1 VNFYLP
7 NQKVETNRTYNT
19 KFNTML
25 LTSYSFLF
33 FFFPI
38 SLLGYFL
45 FFEKNLKSK
54 IIYLGFV
61 SSYFYFLDNGPL
73 LLILIFL
80 AFLTKIQIETKIF
93 NNFFYVSLSLTPL
106 IVFKYSYILFSLF
119 GFETPIF
126 IKNNFPIGL
135 SFFTFQA
142 IAYYFDK
149 NRLQKNESTF
159 EIFTFLAFF
168 PQLLAGPIVDISTFR
183 NGIKNIATKE
193 DIKSGIRRLSVGL
206 LKKFLIAD
214 TLAEITT
221 IYINST
227 NIENISFFSSFLL
240 IFSYTFQIYF
250 DFSGYC
256 DIAIG
261 LGYLFGFKLP
271 ENFNRP
277 YLSKSF
283 QEFWQRWHITLSKF
297 FKDHVYIPLGGNRV
311 TKLKVYRNLWITF
324 FCTALWHGSSLTF
337 LFWGFLHGLFMTIEK
352 IFNFNKLFSNRF
364 VTLMLIGLTWVP
376 FFAKNL
382 GDVFYIYFGLFNFDF
397 HNDYLATLIF
407 QNIDFRYIVVSII
420 CIFSLRFNIFRIP
433 NSQSASALLLLIA
446 IVTVLSSSV
455 DPFIYFK
462 F

>member
-1 VNFYLP
+1 
-7 NQKVETNRTYNT
+7 
-19 KFNTML
+19 ML
-25 LTSYSFLF
+25 LTSHPFLF
-33 FFFPI
+33 FFLPI
-38 SLLGYFL
+38 SLLLYFL
-45 FFEKNLKSK
+45 LFEKNHKFK
-54 IIYLGFV
+54 VIYLGLV
-61 SSYFYFLDNGPL
+61 SAYFYFLDNSYF
-73 LLILIFL
+73 LIILVFL
-80 AFLTKIQIETKIF
+80 AIFTKLQISYRLF
-93 NNFFYVSLSLTPL
+93 NNFFYILIILFPL
-106 IVFKYSYILFSLF
+106 IIFKYSYLIYSFLGLN
-119 GFETPIF
+119 TPEF

-149 NRLQKNESTF
+149 NRLHKNESTF

-193 DIKSGIRRLSVGL
+193 DIQNGIRRLSMGL
-206 LKKFLIAD
+206 LKKFLLAD
-214 TLAEITT
+214 TLAEVTT

-227 NIENISFFSSFLL
+227 NIESISFFSSFLL

-261 LGYLFGFKLP
+261 LGYLYGFKLP

-277 YLSKSF
+277 YLSNSF
-283 QEFWQRWHITLSKF
+283 KEFWQRWHITLSNF

-311 TKLKVYRNLWITF
+311 SKLKIYRNLWITF
-324 FCTALWHGSSLTF
+324 FCTALWHGSSMTF

-352 IFNFNKLFSNRF
+352 IFNFNKLLSNRF
-364 VTLMLIGLTWVP
+364 VTLILVGLTWVP

-382 GDVFYIYFGLFNFDF
+382 SDVFYIYSGLFNFDF
-397 HNDYLATLIF
+397 HNDYLLPLIS
-407 QNIDFRYIVVSII
+407 QNIDFRYIVVFII
-420 CIFSLRFNIFRIP
+420 CIFSLKFNIFRIP
-433 NSQSASALLLLIA
+433 NSPTTAALLLLIS
-446 IVTVLSSSV
+446 IVVVLSSSV